1 MSYKNCVQRA
11 ALALCM
17 VQALAISAPGPQA
30 TKEITHLLGFIQ
42 ESPCTFTR
50 NGKAHSGRDAQKHI
64 QDKRDYFVNDIQT
77 AEDFVRLSAT
87 QSELSRRAYTVKCP
101 GQAEEPSKDW
111 LLRELKRYR
120 ANLVKPA
127 P

>member
-1 MSYKNCVQRA
+1 MSYKNCIQQA

-17 VQALAISAPGPQA
+17 VQPYAISAPGPSA
-30 TKEITHLLGFIQ
+30 TKEISHLLGFIQ
-42 ESPCTFTR
+42 ESPCAFTR
-50 NGKAHSGRDAQKHI
+50 NGKAHSGQDAKKHI
-64 QDKRDYFVNDIQT
+64 QDKRDYFVDDIQS

-87 QSELSRRAYTVKCP
+87 QSELSRKAYTVRCP

-120 ANLVKPA
+120 SNLAKPT